1 MTFWRF
7 NRLSRHTSGHR
18 QSIRTSLFRR
28 WLVLGCVTLSAVLT
42 GMTVPATARDTIT
55 VDLRQ
60 ARSITVAVGQ
70 SMTVQT
76 MEAVADLAVG
86 NPEIADVTPLT
97 DHSFYIQGKAFG
109 RTNVV
114 AYDSK
119 RQVIGVLDVE
129 ATVDLDDLRQALRQS
144 VPEAQIAVSS
154 VNGQLRLSGAAP
166 NAAAAGK
173 AVELARQYGSPN
185 VINSIRITSSQQVM
199 LEVRFLEARHT
210 AGRDLGVSVRTGSK
224 TTHSVTGSFQ
234 YPPEDEANDSG
245 VIGFNGSLPGGTP
258 FGTVLSRVLNAG
270 VSVDVL
276 VQALE
281 SRNLARTLAEPNLVA
296 LSGETASFLAG
307 GEVPIPTSQGDG
319 QISVDYKEYGIRL
332 NFTPVVL
339 DQGLIN
345 LTLEPEVSQVDLGT
359 TVQANGISVPGFM
372 TRRASTT
379 VELRDGQSFAI
390 AGLLQS
396 TNSRRQTQLPWVGQI
411 PILGALFRSSSFQR
425 DETDLVIIV
434 TPHLVKPA
442 SPAQRLATPGD
453 NSRLSNDAEFF
464 LFGLQEVGPNAVRRY
479 IRNARNLGPHGYIL
493 SPGGKSR

>member
-1 MTFWRF
+1 MT
-7 NRLSRHTSGHR
+7 L
-18 QSIRTSLFRR
+18 
-28 WLVLGCVTLSAVLT
+28 
-42 GMTVPATARDTIT
+42 PATARDTIT

-76 MEAVADLAVG
+76 TEAVADFAVG
-86 NPEIADVTPLT
+86 NSEIADVMPMT

-129 ATVDLDDLRQALRQS
+129 ATVDLDDLRRALKQS

-166 NAAAAGK
+166 NAATAGK

-210 AGRDLGVSVRTGSK
+210 AGRDLGVSIRTDSK
-224 TTHSVTGSFQ
+224 STTSTTGAFQ
-234 YPPEDEANDSG
+234 YPTDEADRG
-245 VIGFNGSLPGGTP
+245 LIKFNGSLPGGTP
-258 FGTVLSRVLNAG
+258 FGTIVSRVLNAG

-276 VQALE
+276 IQALE

-493 SPGGKSR
+493 SPEGKSR